1 MPAKIKKEISDI
13 IKKFNL
19 NPAIGGGVLWDCHGT
34 AVMYHKYI
42 EQIATMANIQTKLTQ
57 VILSTETTAVIAV
70 EGRMMAQGA
79 ATMGDRTEWSFGE
92 ASPKNNKNAYPYA
105 MAEKRAKDRVIL
117 KLVGL
122 AGHVYSEEEVA
133 DKNSETPFEINE
145 ETLKTNE
152 WKTWRE
158 EQNNIIEKCTTLEEI
173 NNKLN
178 ELKNSD
184 NQPPKAIQN
193 MILQKIEQQKNK
205 ITQH

>member
-1 MPAKIKKEISDI
+1 
-13 IKKFNL
+13 
-19 NPAIGGGVLWDCHGT
+19 
-34 AVMYHKYI
+34 MYHKYI